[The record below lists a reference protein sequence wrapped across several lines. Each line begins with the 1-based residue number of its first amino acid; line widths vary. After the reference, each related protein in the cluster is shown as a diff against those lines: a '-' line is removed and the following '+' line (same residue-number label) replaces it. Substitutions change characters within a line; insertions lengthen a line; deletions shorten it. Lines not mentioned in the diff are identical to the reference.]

1 MGHVAAYL
9 SSLAIGLLVGLE
21 RERSHRGQAGQA
33 YGIRTFALLALVGTL
48 GAEAGPVV
56 VGVALA
62 GVVALLVVGYRR
74 TSEADPGTTTEVTA
88 MATFLLGVLCYHDA
102 ALAAGIAILVV
113 ALLMSKARLH
123 RFVSDALSDAELQDA
138 IKFLVGAFVILPLL
152 PRRGVGPYGV
162 FNPSRIWLFVV
173 VLTGISWVGY
183 IAVRLLGAR
192 RGLLATGLASGFV
205 SATAAT
211 AAMGRASRT
220 PATFPSALAGAQI
233 ASVVTYVE
241 LVAIMAVAS
250 PTLAWRLV
258 APALVGALALG
269 TVSIVGGRGASSP
282 GASEPATATRVV
294 TLTPALVLAAILTA
308 APLVARWG
316 VQVFGARGAV
326 VAVGAAGLA
335 DAHGGSL
342 SAATLFAKGA
352 IDVDVALV
360 AIGAAITANTLV
372 KCVVAYVA
380 GGRRFARRFSLG
392 ILGSQALFLGAL
404 AIEVAVRAQ

>member
-1 MGHVAAYL
+1 MGHAAAYL
-9 SSLAIGLLVGLE
+9 YSLAIGLLVGLE

-33 YGIRTFALLALVGTL
+33 YGIRTFALVALVGTL
-48 GAEAGPVV
+48 ATEAGPVV

-74 TSEADPGTTTEVTA
+74 TNEADPGTTTEVTA

-102 ALAAGIAILVV
+102 ALAAGIAIGVV

-123 RFVSDALSDAELQDA
+123 RFVRDVLSDAELQDA

-152 PRRGVGPYGV
+152 PRRGVGPYNV
-162 FNPSRIWLFVV
+162 LNPSRIWLFVV

-211 AAMGRASRT
+211 AAMGRASRE
-220 PATFPSALAGAQI
+220 PANYPAALAGAQV
-233 ASVVTYVE
+233 ASVVTYFE
-241 LVAIMAVAS
+241 LVAIMTVAS
-250 PTLAWRLV
+250 PSLAWRLV
-258 APALVGALALG
+258 LPALVGALALG
-269 TVSIVGGRGASSP
+269 TVALLGARRAPARASS
-282 GASEPATATRVV
+282 GSATATRVV
-294 TLTPALVLAAILTA
+294 TLTPALVLAAILTG
-308 APLVARWG
+308 APFVARWG
-316 VQVFGARGAV
+316 VQVFGARGGV
-326 VAVGAAGLA
+326 VAVGVAGLA

-342 SAATLFAKGA
+342 SAATLFVKGA
-352 IDVDVALV
+352 IDTDVALF

-380 GGRRFARRFSLG
+380 GGARFARRFSLG
-392 ILGSQALFLGAL
+392 VLGSQALFLGAL
-404 AIEVAVRAQ
+404 AIEVAVR